1 MGKKEIN
8 SKALKSWN
16 KCGWMTKR
24 MRVEGVGGG
33 KGGRNKENTMILS
46 VGDWKNKQHP
56 ERDRIFK
63 KWNLLMTS

>member
-16 KCGWMTKR
+16 KCGWMTKW

-33 KGGRNKENTMILS
+33 KGDRNKENTMILS
-46 VGDWKNKQHP
+46 VGDWKNK
-56 ERDRIFK
+56 
-63 KWNLLMTS
+63 